1 MKFFWTGN
9 FKSSKPI
16 QIAISLFIFFI
27 FLFWIGNFIYFG
39 LKFGYSV
46 EKIEYY
52 FFGEQDFPVEVSP
65 SQIAEEVHVNLF
77 VFSLLFLCITAILAY
92 NSFTEKVKIY
102 FILAYAVSGFLYVV
116 SDYLVLYL
124 GRGFA
129 FLKLV
134 LFLVFQIMILVS
146 VLASLRRGS
155 RNGSRKIL
163 AIIIFLFAIFNLG
176 FVFIN
181 FVLFSNKIG
190 FEISNIVDY
199 YLGNPQRFI
208 KPKSMLGLIEI
219 SYFHFLPMALYLI
232 TLSHFVFVVSSKF
245 NVTLTIL
252 LFSSAFID
260 NVSGIFIVLFG
271 PSFAVVKFVS
281 FFILQ
286 ILLLISSFVL
296 IYKLLILRFNFPNRA
311 HNGNRYL

>member
-16 QIAISLFIFFI
+16 QIAISFFIFFI
-27 FLFWIGNFIYFG
+27 FLFWVGNFIYFG

-52 FFGEQDFPVEVSP
+52 FFGERDFPVEISP

-77 VFSLLFLCITAILAY
+77 VFSLLFLCISAILAY
-92 NSFTEKVKIY
+92 NSFTEKMKIY
-102 FILAYAVSGFLYVV
+102 FIIVYAVSGLLYVV

-124 GRGFA
+124 GRKFA

-134 LFLVFQIMILVS
+134 LFFVFQIMILIS
-146 VLASLRRGS
+146 VLVGLKRGS
-155 RNGSRKIL
+155 KNGFGKIL

-176 FVFIN
+176 FVFFN
-181 FVLFSNKIG
+181 FVLFANKIG
-190 FEISNIVDY
+190 FGISNVAEY
-199 YLGNPQRFI
+199 YLGNPQKFM
-208 KPKSMLGLIEI
+208 KPKSLLGLIEV

-232 TLSHFVFVVSSKF
+232 TLSHFIFLVSSKF
-245 NVTLTIL
+245 NVMLTIL
-252 LFSSAFID
+252 LFSSALID
-260 NVSGIFIVLFG
+260 NVSGILIVLFG
-271 PSFAVVKFVS
+271 ASFAFVKFI
-281 FFILQ
+281 FFFVLQ

-296 IYKLLILRFNFPNRA
+296 IYKLLIFKFNFPNRA